1 MKLVY
6 INRLSFFISE
16 GTLDVTVHEIRDDG
30 NIKEIHR
37 VTGGPYGGM
46 YVNQQFETLLEELF
60 GIQRIQKFKKQHPS
74 DWLVNEGV
82 WREKRG
88 KRILDDSLMTNI
100 RLPRSFVS
108 MLNETQNSVMES
120 YGTRTWNW
128 KI

>member
-74 DWLVNEGV
+74 D
-82 WREKRG
+82 
-88 KRILDDSLMTNI
+88 
-100 RLPRSFVS
+100 
-108 MLNETQNSVMES
+108 
-120 YGTRTWNW
+120 
-128 KI
+128 